1 MLTLRKGGL
10 RTCGLFIFLFFFSF
24 LLRSPKWKEPHRLRR
39 QRGQQQAQVSLPSSV
54 NIWSILFLA
63 ALRIACFF
71 IFIYLSR
78 LLFSFDTPSAENFN
92 PFYFSFHVDQ
102 FALPH
107 LATHVASTRMLVFHS
122 KERNP
127 RIDLSGL
134 VAACT
139 TWSLFL
145 FSRLVYTIDRKIT
158 NWFTTIRLLV
168 GFYPTEMEIKNK
180 YTYNRPFQ

>member
-102 FALPH
+102 FC
-107 LATHVASTRMLVFHS
+107 LAPFSHACSKYSNARIPLERTQPENRFIRSRCCVHNMIPFSFFQTGLHNRQKDNKLVHHHSTACWV
-122 KERNP
+122 
-127 RIDLSGL
+127 LS
-134 VAACT
+134 
-139 TWSLFL
+139 
-145 FSRLVYTIDRKIT
+145 
-158 NWFTTIRLLV
+158 NWNGNQKQIYV
-168 GFYPTEMEIKNK
+168 
-180 YTYNRPFQ
+180 Q